1 MIDFDFDKAS
11 RVLHVRPE
19 SSLDKHDFE
28 DLAKVVDP
36 EIAANGDLAGL
47 ILDAPLF
54 PGWDSFGAVVTHM
67 RFIHDHHAHVTK
79 IAVVTN
85 SHLGGLAEHLLSHFV
100 SAEIRQFPSGQLYE
114 ARQWILGDVS
124 STAGLDTVTEIP
136 ELA

>member
-11 RVLHVRPE
+11 RVLRVRPE

-28 DLAKVVDP
+28 DLAKAVDP

-47 ILDAPLF
+47 ILDAPHF
-54 PGWDSFGAVVTHM
+54 PGWDSFGAMVTHM
-67 RFIHDHHAHVTK
+67 RFVHDHHAHVKK

-85 SHLGGLAEHLLSHFV
+85 SHLGDLAENLVSHFV

-114 ARQWILGDVS
+114 ARQWILGDES
-124 STAGLDTVTEIP
+124 STAGPATVTEIP
-136 ELA
+136 RLD